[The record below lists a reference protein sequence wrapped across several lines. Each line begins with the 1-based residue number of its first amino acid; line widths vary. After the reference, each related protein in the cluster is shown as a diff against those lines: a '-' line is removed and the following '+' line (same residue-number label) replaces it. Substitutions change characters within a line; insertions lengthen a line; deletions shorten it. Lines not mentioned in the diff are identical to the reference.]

1 MRRIANKLLAR
12 AWSDAALLTDGI
24 PRSSGIG
31 VSDKSE
37 LAGVAPGAEG
47 GRFQRLMIPFKSS

>member
-1 MRRIANKLLAR
+1 MRRIASKLLAR
-12 AWSDAALLTDGI
+12 AWSDAARLTDGI

-31 VSDKSE
+31 ASDKSE
-37 LAGVAPGAEG
+37 LAGTPRAEG